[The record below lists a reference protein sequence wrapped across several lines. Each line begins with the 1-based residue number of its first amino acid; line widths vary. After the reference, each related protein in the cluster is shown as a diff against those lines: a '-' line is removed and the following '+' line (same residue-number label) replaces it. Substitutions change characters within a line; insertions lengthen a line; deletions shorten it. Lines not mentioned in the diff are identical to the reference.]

1 MRGTL
6 DLVINF
12 FLVLTFLAGFLLV
25 AGINLLLLD
34 LAQER
39 KQLLKTKLEDER
51 RLSQLERARSSMAAT
66 SVFSSAYSAIDGG
79 EGLALYHR
87 WRIYVAQTGKPLNP
101 LFVLLSSPGL
111 SLVLGTLTFL
121 LTQSLILTALVA
133 VVASAVPFLVVSK
146 LRTSRRNQLLK
157 QLPEAYEMLA
167 RVLRSGQT
175 MTQAI
180 RGVAD
185 EFSPP
190 IADEFGFCWEQQ
202 NLGLSPEASFQEL
215 AKRTDILEIKI
226 LVVALSVHRTTGGN
240 LAALLLKLSKIIR
253 ERERIRGKLET
264 LTAEG
269 RFQAYL
275 LTALPFVLAG
285 IIGLINPG
293 YLAPLFE
300 YPIVFVIAAGMLILG
315 YVWIQ
320 HIINVEK

>member
-1 MRGTL
+1 MTTL
-6 DLVINF
+6 
-12 FLVLTFLAGFLLV
+12 FLVLTFVAGFLLV

-66 SVFSSAYSAIDGG
+66 SVFGSAYSAIDEG
-79 EGLALYHR
+79 EGLAFYHR
-87 WRIYVAQTGKPLNP
+87 WRIYVAQTGKQLDPL
-101 LFVLLSSPGL
+101 VTLLSSPTL
-111 SLVLGTLTFL
+111 ALILGSLTFL
-121 LTQSLILTALVA
+121 LTQSVILAALI
-133 VVASAVPFLVVSK
+133 ASLAAAIPFLVVSK
-146 LRTSRRNQLLK
+146 LRTARRNQLLK
-157 QLPEAYEMLA
+157 QLPDAYEMLA

-190 IADEFGFCWEQQ
+190 ISDEFGFCWEQQ

-226 LVVALSVHRTTGGN
+226 LVVALSIHRTTGGN
-240 LAALLLKLSKIIR
+240 LAVLLLKLSKLIR

-269 RFQAYL
+269 RFQAYVL
-275 LTALPFVLAG
+275 IALPFVIAG
-285 IIGLINPG
+285 IISLINPE
-293 YLAPLFE
+293 YMAPLFN
-300 YPIVFVIAAGMLILG
+300 YPIVLAIAVALLILG

-320 HIINVEK
+320 RIVDIEK